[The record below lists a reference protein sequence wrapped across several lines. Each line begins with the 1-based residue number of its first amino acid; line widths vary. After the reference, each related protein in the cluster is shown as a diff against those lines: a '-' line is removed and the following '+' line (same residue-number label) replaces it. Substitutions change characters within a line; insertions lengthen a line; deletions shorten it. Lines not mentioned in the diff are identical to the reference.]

1 MEPDVGR
8 LVVDVLGEAAA
19 RDLLAVISRTDRER
33 AELISLTR
41 LKWFSVARLQADP
54 LPLRRVD

>member
-1 MEPDVGR
+1 VGR